1 MLFVLVV
8 ICSLDLIY
16 SRDSYILIQVFMTR
30 CIEKKKK
37 KNSEKKNLK
46 YITKTI
52 HTCKTQTKK
61 KTTKKQKRLTVIN
74 KLHTTK

>member
-30 CIEKKKK
+30 CIEKKKQK
-37 KNSEKKNLK
+37 KL
-46 YITKTI
+46 
-52 HTCKTQTKK
+52 
-61 KTTKKQKRLTVIN
+61 
-74 KLHTTK
+74 